1 MKTLTQNELVAV
13 NGGFEPLSLPPSPVD
28 WALEMLLDQ
37 LRRQAEQ
44 EQQEFLAQ
52 QTMAD

>member
-1 MKTLTQNELVAV
+1 MNTLTQNELVAV
-13 NGGFEPLSLPPSPVD
+13 SGGFAPLEIPGPSVD